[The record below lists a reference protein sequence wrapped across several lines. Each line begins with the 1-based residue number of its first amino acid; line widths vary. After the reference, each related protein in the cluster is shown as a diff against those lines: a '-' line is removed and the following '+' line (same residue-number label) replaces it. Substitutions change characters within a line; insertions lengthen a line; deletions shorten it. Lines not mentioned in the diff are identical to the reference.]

1 MSRPLRLIMDEEV
14 LSERGTSVAIYDYAQ
29 ALRTYQNVDPI
40 IAFDRGRSADAA
52 IVERFRTAFE
62 TVSYAG
68 AEDRKSVVD
77 ALKADR
83 YYYLKDRKRHI
94 RPFRGTETIAHA
106 IFDMPPDP
114 VATRFTFVSEW
125 LSDFSTAGKVPAVP
139 HIVTLP
145 RASRTLRGAWGI
157 GSDDT
162 VIGRYGSFGTFDVP
176 FVHRAV
182 SRVLQKRRDLWFVFV
197 NTAPFVEHPRVKFLP
212 AIIDPRAKAD
222 FIASCDLMLHARFR
236 GESFGL
242 AMAEFLH
249 GGKPVLCWGG
259 GQDRNHLAL
268 QPHPQNVYRTE
279 AHLDRLLAEA
289 CGRDAEEACVAAVS
303 QFSPHRV
310 AERFAALLL
319 APGPGPR
326 LALLEIALFNTRR
339 KLMHDASRLRNMAYL
354 RGLSGSSFGKAWRSS

>member
-1 MSRPLRLIMDEEV
+1 MSRPFRLIMDEEV
-14 LSERGTSVAIYDYAQ
+14 LSERGTSVAIYDYAV
-29 ALRTYQNVDPI
+29 ALRAYQNVDPI
-40 IAFDRGRSADAA
+40 IAFDRGRSSDAA
-52 IVERFRTAFE
+52 VVERFKTAFE
-62 TVSYAG
+62 TASYAG
-68 AEDRKSVVD
+68 AEDRKNVVG

-83 YYYLKDRKRHI
+83 YYYLKDRKRHV
-94 RPFRGTETIAHA
+94 RSFLDVDTIAHA

-114 VATRFTFVSEW
+114 VATRFAYVSHW
-125 LSDFSTAGKVPAVP
+125 LSDFSAAGKVPAVP

-145 RASRTLRGAWGI
+145 RASRTMRSAWGI

-176 FVHRAV
+176 FVPHAV
-182 SRVLQKRRDLWFVFV
+182 SRALQRRRDLWFVFV
-197 NTAPFVEHPRVKFLP
+197 NTAPFIEHARVKFLP
-212 AIIDPRAKAD
+212 TIIEPQAKAD

-279 AHLDRLLAEA
+279 GDLDRLLAEA
-289 CGRDAEEACVAAVS
+289 CRRDTDNACVAAVS
-303 QFSPHRV
+303 QFSPQIV
-310 AERFAALLL
+310 AERFATHLL

-326 LALLEIALFNTRR
+326 LSRLEIALFNTRR
-339 KLMHDASRLRNMAYL
+339 KLMHDASRLRNLGYL
-354 RGLSGSSFGKAWRSS
+354 RGMSGSNFAMAWRS